1 MSALTSL
8 AEKANPIFAFAIIFL
23 FFFSNLI
30 DRIYPAGASAAFY
43 GVVGLAAALQCVAH
57 RLVAWQYAVIGVAG
71 YFALFPLLKG
81 EGVLVA
87 VAATKDLAL
96 PLSGILLGYFLLR
109 GQRTMEILNCLYLP
123 FIGYGLLQALTFHT
137 GTLATLLPWDAA
149 YIQTMRDAGLSVYQT
164 DLLRF
169 FGTFNSFFH
178 YQLLC
183 VLVPILLWVRR
194 DRIRHHKLLIVN
206 TVLAYL
212 FLVLMKERTPLA
224 VLAFLSIS
232 AIVFMNGRWRVAGV
246 ASLAGGVLAMSLAV
260 AMGTS
265 GGEVAQT
272 QNESGAGALF
282 SSGTSGGE
290 AARTQNESDADLR
303 MRNMVTM
310 EVKEDASVKAR
321 VEIWQ
326 DMLTYITPSNALLGF
341 SAGKLLPGY
350 EAWNTEKLISP
361 HNLYLFFVL
370 AYGIV
375 GLVLFFGLLSWQVW
389 AVLGGGWP
397 RSDTNVFVFS
407 LALAYLLIEI
417 FHLSLLSKLGFFFFW
432 VLGIGMSDRDAANGL
447 NASSQVRDTASASA
461 KS

>member
-1 MSALTSL
+1 MAAESRCLSTLGSRHAMRALTSF

-23 FFFSNLI
+23 FLFSNLI
-30 DRIYPAGASAAFY
+30 DRIYPVGASAAFY
-43 GVVGLAAALQCVAH
+43 AVVGLAAALQCVAH

-71 YFALFPLLKG
+71 YFVLSPLLKG
-81 EGVLVA
+81 ESVLVA

-109 GQRTMEILNCLYLP
+109 SPRNMEILNCLYLP
-123 FIGYGLLQALTFHT
+123 FIGYGLLQAVTFHT
-137 GTLATLLPWDAA
+137 GTLATVLPWDAA
-149 YIQTMRDAGLSVYQT
+149 YIQSMRDAGLSVYQT

-194 DRIRHHKLLIVN
+194 DQIRHHKLLIVN
-206 TVLAYL
+206 TVLAYF

-232 AIVFMNGRWRVAGV
+232 AIIFMNGRWRVAGV
-246 ASLAGGVLAMSLAV
+246 AALAGVVLAMSLAV
-260 AMGTS
+260 AMGPS
-265 GGEVAQT
+265 GA
-272 QNESGAGALF
+272 AGAL
-282 SSGTSGGE
+282 GGKV
-290 AARTQNESDADLR
+290 APNESDADLR
-303 MRNMVTM
+303 MKNLVTM
-310 EVKEDASVKAR
+310 EVKKDASVKAR

-350 EAWNTEKLISP
+350 EAWNPEKLISP

-375 GLVLFFGLLSWQVW
+375 GLVLFFGLLSRLVW
-389 AVLGGGWP
+389 AVRGGGWP
-397 RSDTNVFVFS
+397 RSDMNVFVFS
-407 LALAYLLIEI
+407 LGLAYLLIGI
-417 FHLSLLSKLGFFFFW
+417 LHLSLLSKLGFFFWW
-432 VLGIGMSDRDAANGL
+432 VLGIGMSDRDAANSL
-447 NASSQVRDTASASA
+447 NASSRNRDTVAAGA